1 MKIENLSL
9 HTGVVTFNLP
19 SDLIKEICL
28 TDFPSLSAMLNYIQK
43 LAKEYGCFVNAFSGC
58 RSIFVSQDSYIITY
72 YGKF

>member
-19 SDLIKEICL
+19 SEVFKEICL
-28 TDFPSLSAMLNYIQK
+28 TDFPSLSALLDYLCK
-43 LAKEYGCFVNAFSGC
+43 LAKEYGCFVNAFTGC

>member
-9 HTGVVTFNLP
+9 HDGIVSLNLP
-19 SDLIKEICL
+19 SELIKEICM
-28 TDFPSLSAMLNYIQK
+28 TDFPSLSDLLHYVQK

-58 RSIFVSQDSYIITY
+58 RSIFVSHDSYIITY

>member
-1 MKIENLSL
+1 MKIENISM
-9 HTGVVTFNLP
+9 HTGVVSLNLS

-28 TDFPSLSAMLNYIQK
+28 TEFPSLSALLDYVQK
-43 LAKEYGCFVNAFSGC
+43 LAKESGCFVNVFTGC